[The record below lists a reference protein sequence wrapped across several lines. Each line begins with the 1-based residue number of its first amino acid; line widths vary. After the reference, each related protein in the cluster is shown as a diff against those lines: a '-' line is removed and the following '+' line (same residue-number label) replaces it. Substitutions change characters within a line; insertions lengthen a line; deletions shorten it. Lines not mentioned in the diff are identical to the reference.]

1 MTPSSNT
8 SLPPVAQ
15 LLGKKLDSQDALLG
29 MAITPGEL
37 TRAITKAR
45 KSHTQALW
53 QTLLESLDTT
63 PRALIDALLL
73 HEGVACVEPSDWPR
87 VRWVRGIHDAPGHAS
102 DSPAGIELSLDGHR
116 LLLCE
121 DPWSAPS
128 ARLQMQ
134 LGNCTLALP
143 LPGQWKHA
151 LLEVSQGATQDK
163 APQSAVPTQLPTQTR
178 TETAKGIQS
187 STSGGTRSES
197 EVVRFV
203 EDALTKAYDDGA
215 SDVHFESSRRGV
227 GLKFRLDG
235 VMASGSSLAGVE
247 LAEQVVSRIKVMSQL
262 DITERRRPQDGRIHW
277 RHPQGAVIDLRVS
290 IMPSIHGEDAVL
302 RLLDKAQL
310 RESDDAMHLGSLGFE
325 GELADRLRRLSQRP
339 HGMLLI
345 TGPTGSGKTTTVY
358 AALSEVNDGL
368 EKIITIEDPVE
379 YELPGVL
386 QIPVNEQKGLTFAT
400 GLRSILRHDPDKIL
414 VGEIRDAETAQIAV
428 QSALTGHLVFTTVHA
443 NSLFDVLGRFRHF
456 GIEPFAMAS
465 ALNGIVVQR
474 LLRRA
479 CPHCMSWQPPSEVHN
494 RQLALHGLAIPAK
507 VPHCPGCESCRGTG
521 YRGRFVVAEVHEL
534 TDALRDLMLQQATLT
549 ELKAALYRE
558 GDQSLLQQ
566 AVAQVASGHTTLEE
580 IHRVIGLV

>member
-1 MTPSSNT
+1 MTLSYSDSATDSGHAMTKT
-8 SLPPVAQ
+8 SQAQ
-15 LLGKKLDSQDALLG
+15 D
-29 MAITPGEL
+29 P
-37 TRAITKAR
+37 R
-45 KSHTQALW
+45 QALSALELLQAIATVRKMPAASIW
-53 QTLLESLDTT
+53 QGLLEKLQTT
-63 PRALIDALLL
+63 PAVLSEALRL
-73 HEGVACVEPSDWPR
+73 HEGIATVAPENWFLVQWGRPVD
-87 VRWVRGIHDAPGHAS
+87 GH
-102 DSPAGIELSLDGHR
+102 SPIPAATPPGIELRLHGQSLI
-116 LLLCE
+116 LCE
-121 DPWSAPS
+121 DPWSESS
-128 ARLQMQ
+128 ARLQMRH
-134 LGNCTLALP
+134 GHCILAIAQT
-143 LPGQWKHA
+143 GQWEMA
-151 LLEVSQGATQDK
+151 LRELRHGTAGDATQ
-163 APQSAVPTQLPTQTR
+163 ATSTRSLASTASTPAGSSIAASSSPAETR
-178 TETAKGIQS
+178 T
-187 STSGGTRSES
+187 ES

-203 EDALTKAYDDGA
+203 EDALVKAYDDGA
-215 SDVHFESSRRGV
+215 SDVHFESSRNGV
-227 GLKFRLDG
+227 SLKFRLDG
-235 VMASGSSLAGVE
+235 VMCAGNLLGGVE
-247 LAEQVVSRIKVMSQL
+247 RAEQVISRIKVMSQL

-277 RHPQGAVIDLRVS
+277 HHPKGAIIDLRVS

-310 RESDDAMHLGSLGFE
+310 RESEDAMHLGSLGFE

-428 QSALTGHLVFTTVHA
+428 QSSLTGHLVFTTVHA

-479 CPHCMSWQPPSEVHN
+479 CPHCMAWQAPSTVQA
-494 RQLALHGLAIPAK
+494 RQIEQLGLSVPAQ
-507 VPHCPGCESCRGTG
+507 VPRCTGCEHCRGTG

-534 TDALRDLMLQQATLT
+534 TDSLRDLMLQQTSLT
-549 ELKAALYRE
+549 ELKAALYKQ
-558 GDQSLLQQ
+558 DDPSLLQQ
-566 AVAQVASGHTTLEE
+566 AIVRVGAGRTTLEE
-580 IHRVIGLV
+580 MQRVIGLV

>member
-1 MTPSSNT
+1 MTPSSNST
-8 SLPPVAQ
+8 PPPEAQ
-15 LLGKKLDSQDALLG
+15 PLEKNLGSQDEL
-29 MAITPGEL
+29 PGEKITSEEL
-37 TRAITKAR
+37 LRAITKAR
-45 KSHTQALW
+45 ESNTQALW
-53 QTLLESLDTT
+53 LILLDSLNTT
-63 PRALIDALLL
+63 PLALIDALRL
-73 HEGVACVEPSDWPR
+73 HEGVACIESSDWPQ
-87 VRWVRGIHDAPGHAS
+87 VQWLRGIHDASSHSS
-102 DSPAGIELSLDGHR
+102 DIPEGIELSLHGQR
-116 LLLCE
+116 ILLCE

-143 LPGQWKHA
+143 LPGQWKQA
-151 LLEVSQGATQDK
+151 LLEVAKGAHQNK
-163 APQSAVPTQLPTQTR
+163 AQQSAVTTQLPTQPR
-178 TETAKGIQS
+178 TETVKGIQS
-187 STSGGTRSES
+187 SASGSTRSES

-215 SDVHFESSRRGV
+215 SDVHFESSRQGV

-235 VMASGSSLAGVE
+235 VMAAGSLLSGVE
-247 LAEQVVSRIKVMSQL
+247 HAEQVISRIKVMSQL

-277 RHPQGAVIDLRVS
+277 QHPQGAVIDLRVS

-379 YELPGVL
+379 YELTGVL

-474 LLRRA
+474 LLRSA
-479 CPHCMSWQPPSEVHN
+479 CPKCMSWTSPSELHT
-494 RQLALHGLAIPAK
+494 RQLAHLGLAIPPQ
-507 VPHCPGCESCRGTG
+507 VPHCTGCESCRGTG

-580 IHRVIGLV
+580 IQRVIGLA